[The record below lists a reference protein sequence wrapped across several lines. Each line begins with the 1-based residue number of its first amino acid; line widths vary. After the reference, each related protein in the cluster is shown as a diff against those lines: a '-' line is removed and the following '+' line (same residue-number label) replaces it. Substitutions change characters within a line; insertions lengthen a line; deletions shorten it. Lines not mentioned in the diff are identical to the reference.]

1 MRALRNELTTKVQEL
16 EDKGATQEVIIPMLA
31 GERSLKAMEAGDVEG
46 ALLACGQVVGLI
58 HDIPT
63 VKELVERIMGET
75 TAVYE
80 QLGKTLSKK
89 R

>member
-1 MRALRNELTTKVQEL
+1 MRALRNKLTTEVQEL

-31 GERSLKAMEAGDVEG
+31 GQRSLKAMEAGDAEN
-46 ALLACGQVVGLI
+46 ALIPCGQVVGLV

-63 VKELVERIMGET
+63 VKELVESIMSET

-80 QLGKTLSKK
+80 QLGRTLSKK

>member
-1 MRALRNELTTKVQEL
+1 
-16 EDKGATQEVIIPMLA
+16 MLA
-31 GERSLKAMEAGDVEG
+31 GQRSLKAMEAGDVEN

-63 VKELVERIMGET
+63 VKELVEGIMSEAT
-75 TAVYE
+75 SVYE
-80 QLGKTLSKK
+80 QLGKTLGKK